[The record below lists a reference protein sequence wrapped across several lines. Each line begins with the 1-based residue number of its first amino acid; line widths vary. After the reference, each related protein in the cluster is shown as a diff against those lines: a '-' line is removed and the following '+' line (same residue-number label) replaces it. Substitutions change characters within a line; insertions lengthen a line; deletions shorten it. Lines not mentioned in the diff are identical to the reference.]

1 LLWKDGEPA
10 GALVNATIY
19 LEAAGVAWIW
29 LHQVLA
35 AHGKTGDF
43 YEGKRLATRYFFHHD
58 LPKTTAQFDLSTAA
72 TEPRPIWTKTG
83 SSVADA
89 RARRCIPAAVS
100 PRLHHRSDAASASR
114 LVALANSPE

>member
-1 LLWKDGEPA
+1 M
-10 GALVNATIY
+10 VNATIY

-100 PRLHHRSDAASASR
+100 RGYITVRMPHLQADS
-114 LVALANSPE
+114 SPWRTHLNR

>member
-89 RARRCIPAAVS
+89 RARRCAGPQCPSATS
-100 PRLHHRSDAASASR
+100 PFGCRIGKPTRRLGE
-114 LVALANSPE
+114 LT